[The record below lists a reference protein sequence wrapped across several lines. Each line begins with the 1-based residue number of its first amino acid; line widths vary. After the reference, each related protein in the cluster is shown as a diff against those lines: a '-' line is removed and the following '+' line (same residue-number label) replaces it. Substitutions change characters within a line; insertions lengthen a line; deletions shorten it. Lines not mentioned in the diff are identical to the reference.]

1 MRGFP
6 SALAL
11 GEGRYGRYQGVG
23 PKPVLLRCNDFVG
36 TRAIAF
42 QLVMTPEQF
51 LQVAKVLPEAMLLVT
66 SEGEILA
73 SNKPA
78 ANLLGIKSKDL
89 VGKWLWD
96 LLVELPEQVVAY
108 LQACA
113 KSRQLV
119 LGSLT
124 LSSPLESGKAA
135 ICRAEGAVFRPW
147 SPEAPA
153 LVLLRLEL
161 RSAANADFTLLNQK
175 IEELTQEVH
184 QRQQAQ
190 TELAQSHAELTELL
204 EKFQQT
210 QLQLVQTE
218 KMSSLG
224 QLVAGIAHE
233 INNPVNFIYGN
244 LNHAHQYF
252 NDLLGLVKLYQEH
265 YPEPAQAIQDEID
278 TIDLAF
284 LQQDLDNVIN
294 SMQTGANRI
303 CEIVKSLRMFSRLD
317 EAEVK
322 QVNIHEGIDST
333 LVILQSR
340 LKATTERPAI
350 EVMKDYGDVP
360 LIDCYAGQLNQVF
373 MNLLGNAIDAL
384 EESQQQRQ
392 SGFIRI
398 EPGQIRIRT
407 EVCRAGWV
415 AIVISD
421 NGPGIPETVVQ
432 RIFDPFFTTKP
443 VGQGTGLGLSI
454 SYQIVT
460 EKHGGKLSCTSAL
473 GKGTIFTI
481 EIPIHR
487 LVT

>member
-1 MRGFP
+1 
-6 SALAL
+6 
-11 GEGRYGRYQGVG
+11 
-23 PKPVLLRCNDFVG
+23 
-36 TRAIAF
+36 
-42 QLVMTPEQF
+42 MTPEQF

-96 LLVELPEQVVAY
+96 LLAEPPEEVITY

-124 LSSPLESGKAA
+124 LISGSEPSAGE

-161 RSAANADFTLLNQK
+161 RSAASAEFTLLNQK
-175 IEELTQEVH
+175 IEELTQEVQ

-190 TELAQSHAELTELL
+190 AELARSHAELTQLL

-244 LNHAHQYF
+244 LNHAHEYF
-252 NDLLGLVKLYQEH
+252 NDLVGLLKLYEAH
-265 YPEPAQAIQDEID
+265 YPDPAPAIQDEIEA
-278 TIDLAF
+278 IDLAF
-284 LQQDLDNVIN
+284 LQQDLNNVLN

-350 EVMKDYGDVP
+350 AVIKEYGDLP
-360 LIDCYAGQLNQVF
+360 LIDCFAGQLNQVF

-384 EESQQQRQ
+384 EESQEQRRA
-392 SGFIRI
+392 GFMRL

-415 AIVISD
+415 AITITD
-421 NGPGIPETVVQ
+421 NGPGIPEAVAQ

-460 EKHGGKLSCTSAL
+460 EKHGGRLSCTSAL
-473 GKGTIFTI
+473 GKGTTFTI
-481 EIPIHR
+481 EIPVQR